1 MKVFFAV
8 IFVSLLAVSGTPY
21 EVTSKQNLVED
32 DSKYQQFVQT
42 LRLIN
47 AIGHLDDTSDR
58 LFFKNSHVQRIY
70 SDSQSLKK
78 VHQRIWGDAKIDTET
93 KRFSA
98 RICQCLP
105 KAERLQLIQEAFV
118 DLKAAKISSKTFAT
132 LISPG
137 SEWSSW
143 VDVHYGDA
151 DLVRVLHRIRNDP
164 STGKDLAGTIDLI
177 LDGTGNEFLLE
188 YGADVA
194 QKLKCEFD

>member
-1 MKVFFAV
+1 MKGFFAV
-8 IFVSLLAVSGTPY
+8 IFVSLLAVSGTPHDLS
-21 EVTSKQNLVED
+21 SKQNIVD
-32 DSKYQQFVQT
+32 DGNKYQEFVQT

-47 AIGHLDDTSDR
+47 AIGRLDDSSDR

-70 SDSQSLKK
+70 SDSQLHKK

-118 DLKAAKISSKTFAT
+118 DLKAAKISSETFAT

-143 VDVHYGDA
+143 VVVHYGDDA
-151 DLVRVLHRIRNDP
+151 
-164 STGKDLAGTIDLI
+164 
-177 LDGTGNEFLLE
+177 F
-188 YGADVA
+188 
-194 QKLKCEFD
+194 